1 MDSGLKVYKIT
12 YTLNDDLKRYFIDF
26 EVADRKS
33 AIELL
38 MNVGKTCGLNY
49 KIVSCRLART
59 GNARK

>member
-1 MDSGLKVYKIT
+1 MSIYKLV

-49 KIVSCRLART
+49 KIVSCRLARIS
-59 GNARK
+59 NSRK